1 MKAKFRL
8 MKKIILLFL
17 ISFNAYSQL
26 GNFLLPDSADIY
38 QKFGYPELEK
48 LKSELKAPEN
58 QEFIK
63 NFSSKFGDLFDIN
76 KQRGAL
82 LEANVDE
89 WEMKLYDDKNA
100 QLKFLKENTCSPA
113 LAAQLQKEIAYNYWK
128 LIFAYPIERGNA
140 DQKLRRVI
148 SLPSVMTSGLKEDKM
163 SDPGLIHIKAFRSLL
178 VCYLTYKNSELRSYE
193 KYSNQ
198 LQSVSDKAIFSEKA
212 FKGDM
217 KDYILAD
224 LLIKN
229 KQYLSVSTAENV
241 AKQIA
246 RKDLQDAFMGNFLNE
261 IKEQEIL
268 AEQKRKEA
276 EMSNNDD
283 ASFVDLAGKSFD
295 FSKYKGKV
303 VYVDFWASW
312 CGPCKAEM
320 PYSKTM
326 YSGMSEKDKKDIVFL
341 YISIDDADEKWKNGI
356 KTNGLEDFENGLV
369 PTDGSSKI
377 AQKYRIT
384 TIPRYMMIDKA
395 GRVVNEHAKR
405 PSNPE
410 TLSELIQLAK

>member
-1 MKAKFRL
+1 
-8 MKKIILLFL
+8 MKKLILLFF
-17 ISFNAYSQL
+17 ISFKAYSQL

-38 QKFGYPELEK
+38 RKFEYPELEK
-48 LKSELKAPEN
+48 LKTELETPEN

-63 NFSSKFGDLFDIN
+63 KFSTAFGVLFDIN
-76 KQRGAL
+76 KQKGAL

-100 QLKFLKENTCSPA
+100 QLAFLKENACSPA

-140 DQKLRRVI
+140 DLKLRRVI

-163 SDPGLIHIKAFRSLL
+163 SDPSLIHIKAFRSLL
-178 VCYLTYKNSELRSYE
+178 VYYITYKNSELRGYE

-198 LQSVSDKAIFSEKA
+198 LQSVSDKAIYSEKA
-212 FKGDM
+212 FKGDV
-217 KDYILAD
+217 KDYILAE
-224 LLIKN
+224 LLTKN
-229 KQYLSVSTAENV
+229 KQYLSVSTARNV

-246 RKDLQDAFMGNFLNE
+246 RKDLQDEFMGDFINK
-261 IKEQEIL
+261 IKDQEAL

-276 EMSNNDD
+276 EMSKNSD

-312 CGPCKAEM
+312 CGPCKVEM

-326 YSGMSEKDKKDIVFL
+326 HSSMSEKDKKDIVFL

-369 PTDGSSKI
+369 PTDGSSKV

-384 TIPRYMMIDKA
+384 TIPRYMMIDKT
-395 GRVVNEHAKR
+395 GKVVNEHAKR

-410 TLSELIQLAK
+410 TLSELLQLAK